1 MESIISY
8 YLYHLITIILA
19 PIYFHFGQIAFLDE
33 FVIIAFDA
41 ADVLAAYYLFFF
53 TLVAAVFLRNQIFS
67 FLSNHVF
74 RYYNFQ
80 TLTGSFLNAFTF
92 FWNFLRNFFQKK

>member
-8 YLYHLITIILA
+8 YLNHLITIILA
-19 PIYFHFGQIAFLDE
+19 PIYFHFNQVAFLDE

-53 TLVAAVFLRNQIFS
+53 ALVAAVFLRNKIFS

-80 TLTGSFLNAFTF
+80 TLSLALLNGF
-92 FWNFLRNFFQKK
+92 NFF

>member
-8 YLYHLITIILA
+8 YLHHFITILVA
-19 PIYFHFGQIAFLDE
+19 PLYFHFGQLAFLDE
-33 FVIIAFDA
+33 FVVIAFDA

-53 TLVAAVFLRNQIFS
+53 ALVAAVFLRNQIFS

-74 RYYNFQ
+74 RYYNLH
-80 TLTGSFLNAFTF
+80 TLSVAFLNSF
-92 FWNFLRNFFQKK
+92 NFF